1 MNVIKKCCVR
11 SLKENRKRTVMTVI
25 GVILATALI
34 TGVACLAESFRESLI
49 VYAKQ
54 VNGDFHYCFQGVS
67 GENLKYFQNNNN
79 IQRIG
84 LAREVGY
91 AILEGSENPDK
102 PYLYIRAIDEKSIDS
117 MALKLTEGR
126 LPENDEELLI
136 GGHIRYNGMVD
147 LQVGDTLTLQIGQR
161 MSGGFSLDQSNPYSY
176 EEENFNPVQEKAY
189 TVVGILERPNQT
201 IEPRTAPGYSVFTL
215 MDTEDLSAGQFE
227 VYALYTKRGFKNADK
242 VTAGLLGISE
252 ELFQKRNR
260 LGIAGYTEEE
270 YAQVTQIASEVQ
282 VNWPL
287 LRWQLL
293 RFSNDSTMTML
304 YGMASLAVVIIILT
318 SVFCIRN
325 SFVISLT
332 EKMKLYGKLASVGTT
347 SKQQRKMVYYEAMV
361 LGMIGI
367 PIGIL
372 SGILGTVILV
382 RLVSGLVATAI
393 DIPLVFAV
401 SVPAMLLAAALSAVT
416 ILLSAMQSARRA
428 AKVSPISAI
437 RANNSVK
444 INKRELKC
452 PAFINKLFGIGGR
465 IAYRNL
471 RRARR
476 RYRTTVISIVVSVAV
491 FIGLSTFIQLLNM
504 ASGIYY
510 GTVSY
515 QIRVDI
521 GNTDGSSYETAQR
534 LARLEGVQQIEIRR
548 TVYNVMTDMTQMPFT
563 DEYCQNHPDE
573 IQMYEDRF
581 GGYPLMIYALGA
593 QGYADYCRNLGVD
606 VSEAQ
611 DKAIV
616 LAELDHNVREGGKI
630 YVDKELMA
638 DYKKGDMIAL
648 ANIPD
653 NADISESGNFEKEIE
668 VLLQTDVRPMSMFNT
683 FIVNVVLIVSDQW
696 LDNSPFAVNVSEPVQ
711 VYIRCEDAGKMEQYI
726 RAELAL
732 EHYTLTNYGAAYQSE
747 RAMALVIAIFLY
759 GFITVVA
766 LIGITNIF
774 NTITTNMELRA
785 PEFAMLQA
793 VGMTGKE
800 FRRMIWL
807 EGLFYGGKALLIGI
821 PLGFVI
827 SYGFHIFFSEGIV
840 TTYQPPIPG
849 VGLSIAAVVLLLYM
863 IMHYSM
869 SKIKRRNIV
878 ETIQEENI

>member
-1 MNVIKKCCVR
+1 MNVIKRCCVR
-11 SLKENRKRTVMTVI
+11 SLKENRKRTVVTVI

-49 VYAKQ
+49 VYEKQ
-54 VNGDFHYCFQGVS
+54 ENGNYHYCFQGVS
-67 GENLKYFQNNNN
+67 GDDLKYFQNNNN
-79 IQRIG
+79 IQKIG

-102 PYLYIRAIDEKSIDS
+102 PFLYIRAIDENSVDS

-126 LPENDEELLI
+126 LPENDDELVI
-136 GGHIRYNGMVD
+136 GRHIRYNGMVD

-161 MSGGFSLDQSNPYSY
+161 MSDGFSLAQSNPYLY
-176 EEENFNPVQEKAY
+176 EEENFQSVQEKTY
-189 TVVGILERPNQT
+189 TVVGVLERPNQT
-201 IEPRTAPGYSVFTL
+201 VEPRTAPGYSVFTF
-215 MDTEDLSAGQFE
+215 MDTQDLNAGEFE
-227 VYALYTKRGFKNADK
+227 VYALYTKRGLKNADK
-242 VTAGLLGISE
+242 VTAGILGISE
-252 ELFQKRNR
+252 ELFQKWYSWRFSR
-260 LGIAGYTEEE
+260 DTKEE
-270 YAQVTQIASEVQ
+270 YEQITQVVSGVQ
-282 VNWPL
+282 KNWPL

-347 SKQQRKMVYYEAMV
+347 SKQQRKMVYYEATV
-361 LGMIGI
+361 LGMAGI

-372 SGILGTVILV
+372 SGILASVILV

-401 SVPAMLLAAALSAVT
+401 SVPAILLAAALSAVT

-428 AKVSPISAI
+428 AKISPISAI
-437 RANNSVK
+437 RANSSVK
-444 INKRELKC
+444 ISKRELKC
-452 PAFINKLFGIGGR
+452 PVIINKVFGIGGR

-491 FIGLSTFIQLLNM
+491 FIGLSTFVQLLSL

-510 GTVSY
+510 GTSPY

-521 GNTDGSSYETAQR
+521 WNTDGSSYENAQKI
-534 LARLEGVQQIEIRR
+534 AGLEGLQQIEILRIS
-548 TVYNVMTDMTQMPFT
+548 YNAMTDAAQVPFT
-563 DEYCQNHPDE
+563 DKYQKNHQDDV
-573 IQMYEDRF
+573 QLYEDRYR
-581 GGYPLMIYALGA
+581 GYPITIYALGDR
-593 QGYADYCRNLGVD
+593 GYTDYCKNLGVD
-606 VSEAQ
+606 VSEAR

-616 LAELDHNVREGGKI
+616 LAEFDHNVRENGKI
-630 YVDKELMA
+630 YVDKELVA
-638 DYKKGDMIAL
+638 EYKKGDVIAL
-648 ANIPD
+648 TNIPD
-653 NADISESGNFEKEIE
+653 NVDITKPGNFEKEIE

-683 FIVNVVLIVSDQW
+683 TFVGVVLIVSDQW
-696 LDNSPFAVNVSEPVQ
+696 LVDSPFMSEVSEHVE
-711 VYIRCEDAGKMEQYI
+711 VYIRCEDAGKMEQSI
-726 RAELAL
+726 RNELSL
-732 EHYTLTNYGAAYQSE
+732 EHYTLTNYEATYQAE
-747 RAMALVIAIFLY
+747 RAMVLVIAIFLY

-827 SYGFHIFFSEGIV
+827 SYGFHRFFSEGIV
-840 TTYQPPIPG
+840 TSYQPPIPG
-849 VGLSIAAVVLLLYM
+849 VGLSIAAVALLLYV

>member
-1 MNVIKKCCVR
+1 MNVIKRCCVR

-67 GENLKYFQNNNN
+67 GEDLKYFQNNNN

-84 LAREVGY
+84 LAREMGY

-102 PYLYIRAIDEKSIDS
+102 PYLYIRSIDEKSVDS

-126 LPENDEELLI
+126 LPENDNELAI
-136 GGHIRYNGMVD
+136 GRHIRYNGMVD

-161 MSGGFSLDQSNPYSY
+161 MSNDFLLNQENPYLY
-176 EEENFNPVQEKAY
+176 EEENFKPVQEKTY
-189 TVVGILERPNQT
+189 TVVGVLERPNQT
-201 IEPRTAPGYSVFTL
+201 VEPRTAPGYSVFTL
-215 MDTEDLSAGQFE
+215 MDTEDLSTGQFE
-227 VYALYTKRGFKNADK
+227 VYALYTKRGLKNADK

-252 ELFQKRNR
+252 ELFQKRYSW
-260 LGIAGYTEEE
+260 GITGYTEEE
-270 YAQVTQIASEVQ
+270 YAQVTQIASDVQ
-282 VNWPL
+282 ENWPL

-293 RFSNDSTMTML
+293 RLSGSTFTML
-304 YGMASLAVVIIILT
+304 YGMASLAVAIIILT

-347 SKQQRKMVYYEAMV
+347 SKQQRKMVYYEATV

-372 SGILGTVILV
+372 SGILASVILV

-401 SVPAMLLAAALSAVT
+401 SVPAILLAAALSAVT

-428 AKVSPISAI
+428 AKISPISAI
-437 RANNSVK
+437 RANSSVK
-444 INKRELKC
+444 ISKRELKC
-452 PAFINKLFGIGGR
+452 PAIINKVFGIGGR

-491 FIGLSTFIQLLNM
+491 FIGLSTFVQLLNM
-504 ASGIYY
+504 ASEIYY
-510 GTVSY
+510 GTSPY

-521 GNTDGSSYETAQR
+521 WNYDGSSYENAQKI
-534 LARLEGVQQIEIRR
+534 AGLEGLQQIEILRIS
-548 TVYNVMTDMTQMPFT
+548 YNAMTDAAQVPFT
-563 DEYCQNHPDE
+563 EKYQKNHQDDV
-573 IQMYEDRF
+573 QLYEDRYR
-581 GGYPLMIYALGA
+581 GYPITIYALGD
-593 QGYADYCRNLGVD
+593 QGYADYCKNLGVD

-616 LAELDHNVREGGKI
+616 LAEFDHNVRKNGKI
-630 YVDKELMA
+630 YVDKELVA
-638 DYKKGDMIAL
+638 DYKKGDVIAL
-648 ANIPD
+648 TNIPD
-653 NADISESGNFEKEIE
+653 DADIAEQGEFEKEIE
-668 VLLQTDVRPMSMFNT
+668 VLLQTDVRPMSIFNT
-683 FIVNVVLIVSDQW
+683 TFTGVVLIVSDQW
-696 LDNSPFAVNVSEPVQ
+696 LVNSPFVSDVSEHVE
-711 VYIRCEDAGKMEQYI
+711 VYIRCEDAGKMEQSI
-726 RAELAL
+726 RNELSL
-732 EHYTLTNYGAAYQSE
+732 GHFTLANYESTYQAE
-747 RAMALVIAIFLY
+747 RAMVLVIAIFLY
-759 GFITVVA
+759 GFITVMA

-807 EGLFYGGKALLIGI
+807 EGLFYGGKALVIGI

-827 SYGFHIFFSEGIV
+827 SYGFHRFFSEGIV
-840 TTYQPPIPG
+840 TSYQPPIPG
-849 VGLSIAAVVLLLYM
+849 VGLSIAAVALLLYV

-869 SKIKRRNIV
+869 GKIKRRNIV
-878 ETIQEENI
+878 ETMQEENI